1 MVSAKSN
8 RCLQDVCHELCND
21 TYVPPCSLYNCKDKI
36 KLTYSFR
43 QSRSQRHAC
52 LPFLAAAAVA
62 WEADRA
68 AREAAVRS
76 AAELASA
83 EEIKQRVQAAVTRE
97 LNWHQCNVHAVLA
110 VCLF

>member
-1 MVSAKSN
+1 MVSAQSN
-8 RCLQDVCHELCND
+8 RCLHNVCHESCND
-21 TYVPPCSLYNCKDKI
+21 TYVPPCSLYNCKDEIKI
-36 KLTYSFR
+36 TCSFR

-62 WEADRA
+62 WEA
-68 AREAAVRS
+68 AVRF
-76 AAELASA
+76 AAEPTSA
-83 EEIKQRVQAAVTRE
+83 EESKQRVQAAVTRE